1 MRPENF
7 IFLRSLMRQH
17 AGVLLEEGKEYL
29 VLARLGPLARRESW
43 GSVDELISHLR
54 SRPNGELRRQVAEAM
69 VTTETSF
76 FRDVH
81 PFQTLKDVIFPDLI
95 ERRAGSRTLRIWS
108 AACAAGQEAYSV
120 AMLLKEHFGD
130 LPGWHVRIVAS
141 DVSSAMIER
150 AKLGSYSQLEI
161 NRGVPSHLLTRH
173 FERDGLQWRVNEDIR
188 QMVDFR
194 QINLATPFP
203 PLPEMDIIFARNVL
217 IYFDEN
223 TRREVLRRLAGNLRK
238 DGYLFV
244 GGAETMIAYSDLFY
258 RLQID
263 RTSCYRPRR

>member
-1 MRPENF
+1 MRE
-7 IFLRSLMRQH
+7 H
-17 AGVLLEEGKEYL
+17 AGVLLEQGKEYL
-29 VLARLGPLARRESW
+29 VQARLGPLARRESW
-43 GSVDELISHLR
+43 GSVDDLVSHLR
-54 SRPNGELRRQVAEAM
+54 SRPTNELHQRVAEAM

-81 PFQTLKDVIFPDLI
+81 PFETLKEVIFPDLF

-120 AMLLKEHFGD
+120 AMLLKEHFTELAD
-130 LPGWHVRIVAS
+130 WHVRILAS
-141 DVSSAMIER
+141 DVSSTMIER

-161 NRGVPSHLLTRH
+161 NRGVPTHLLARH
-173 FERDGLQWRVNEDIR
+173 FERDGLEWKVDENIR
-188 QMVDFR
+188 QMVEFK
-194 QINLATPFP
+194 QINLTRPLP

-217 IYFDEN
+217 IYFDEA
-223 TRREVLRRLAGNLRK
+223 TRREVLGRLARGLRK

-244 GGAETMIAYSDLFY
+244 GGAETMIAYGDLFY